1 MNELASKTCLVW
13 DHGLDIGLAER
24 LSRDDGFGR
33 VLYHSPYQEGFS
45 LFDKAILGW
54 GVGRIERCNDPW
66 RVKKEVDCFVFTD
79 IEHSGEQEE
88 LESQGFAVWGARR
101 GDSLELNRQKFHK
114 ILGDVGLD
122 VPKFDLVMGITKLKE
137 YLKANDKPCYIKSE
151 RFRGSWETVHF
162 RSWKLDEGMINF
174 RHCKLG
180 KKGDLMDFL
189 VFEPIETK
197 LEIGG
202 DTWNIDGGWPL
213 LMLHGDEAKDKAY
226 LSAVTK
232 RTDMPPQIQ
241 EILSA
246 FGPVLKP
253 YRYRQFWSME
263 DRVKGLHHY
272 FGDATTRGPFPASAS
287 HMEIWK
293 NFPMIIWAGAHGELI
308 EPEAAA
314 KFTCE
319 VMVNIKAEEG
329 MEATAEFP
337 EELKQWLKPA
347 DCYVIDGV
355 LCIVPEA
362 HEAGWMVAIDDT
374 VEGVIEKQK
383 AQCDL
388 LPDGMSAD
396 MEPLAE
402 LLQVVNEAEDK
413 GIEFSPEV
421 PGPEIVLAESG
432 KP

>member
-1 MNELASKTCLVW
+1 MNELSSKTCLVW

-24 LSRDDGFGR
+24 LARADGFGR

-66 RVKKEVDCFVFTD
+66 AIKKQVDCFVFPD

-88 LESQGFAVWGARR
+88 LESQGFSVWGARR
-101 GDSLELNRQKFHK
+101 GDALELNRQKFHK
-114 ILGDVGLD
+114 ILGQVGLD
-122 VPKFDLVMGITKLKE
+122 VPKFYLVNGITKLKD

-162 RSWKLDEGMINF
+162 RSWKLDEGMINC
-174 RHCKLG
+174 RSCKLG
-180 KKGDLMDFL
+180 KKGDLMPFL

-202 DTWNIDGGWPL
+202 DTWNIDGNWPS
-213 LMLHGDEAKDKAY
+213 LMLHGDENKDKAY
-226 LSAVTK
+226 LSTVTK

-241 EILSA
+241 EILEA
-246 FGPVLKP
+246 FGPILKP
-253 YRYRQFWSME
+253 YHYRQFWSME
-263 DRVKGLHHY
+263 DRVKGANHY
-272 FGDATTRGPFPASAS
+272 FGDATTRGPFPSSAS
-287 HMEIWK
+287 HMEVWK
-293 NFPMIIWAGAHGELI
+293 NLPMIIWAGAHGELI
-308 EPEAAA
+308 EPEPAA
-314 KFTCE
+314 KYTCE

-329 MEATAEFP
+329 MEATADFP
-337 EELKQWLKPA
+337 KELQQWLKPA
-347 DCYVIDGV
+347 DCYVIDDV

-374 VEGVIEKQK
+374 VEGVIDKIK

-396 MEPLAE
+396 LEPLAE
-402 LLQVVNEAEDK
+402 LIQVVQEAEQQ
-413 GIEFSPEV
+413 GIEFGEKELPT
-421 PGPEIVLAESG
+421 PEIVLDAT
-432 KP
+432 